1 MEEEQETT
9 WWAEGKAIFKLA
21 LPSMLA
27 GTLSASMNLTDVIF
41 VGHIDKDA
49 LAAAAVGNA
58 FYNLVMYPTMGV
70 LTALDTLTSNAYGAR
85 NFVQFRH
92 WTRVCFVVM
101 LVIGAIGSVLLWF
114 SEWFIEKMF
123 DQPHD
128 IIRLSGQFAKLLI
141 PGYWMWIFFSI
152 LQKSLQSQNVMKPL
166 VWISFLANLI
176 NVGGNFGFIWG
187 LGLGFQGAP
196 IATSTSRGVMF
207 ICALIYV
214 TIRDRRAGPEYILFS
229 NHHENPSLQ
238 VNSEYEEESNE
249 TNTESQPLL
258 ASSDRKFS
266 WSSSLK
272 TFLSLGLPGG
282 LMLGAEASSIE
293 ASNIFASRL
302 GSNALMGHT
311 IMRSLGS
318 FIYVSIPF
326 AVAVAITVRVGNLVG
341 ANKPKAARLSAKVS
355 LIIGGAT
362 NTFIAVLLL
371 ITGHWIGHL
380 FTNNPDVIAVT
391 RKLVIV
397 MALVLTSDGIQ
408 GCAQGVLKAVGKQ
421 NIVAVLNLV
430 ALWGVGVPIGYALA
444 FPLKF
449 GLPGLWWSFVIGM
462 ASIAIVFTTVI
473 LCLNWE
479 KEALASQKRQAA
491 SSRNN

>member
-214 TIRDRRAGPEYILFS
+214 TIRDRRAGTEKLNIHILF
-229 NHHENPSLQ
+229 
-238 VNSEYEEESNE
+238 
-249 TNTESQPLL
+249 
-258 ASSDRKFS
+258 
-266 WSSSLK
+266 
-272 TFLSLGLPGG
+272 
-282 LMLGAEASSIE
+282 
-293 ASNIFASRL
+293 
-302 GSNALMGHT
+302 
-311 IMRSLGS
+311 
-318 FIYVSIPF
+318 
-326 AVAVAITVRVGNLVG
+326 RVY
-341 ANKPKAARLSAKVS
+341 
-355 LIIGGAT
+355 T
-362 NTFIAVLLL
+362 
-371 ITGHWIGHL
+371 
-380 FTNNPDVIAVT
+380 
-391 RKLVIV
+391 
-397 MALVLTSDGIQ
+397 
-408 GCAQGVLKAVGKQ
+408 
-421 NIVAVLNLV
+421 
-430 ALWGVGVPIGYALA
+430 
-444 FPLKF
+444 
-449 GLPGLWWSFVIGM
+449 
-462 ASIAIVFTTVI
+462 
-473 LCLNWE
+473 
-479 KEALASQKRQAA
+479 
-491 SSRNN
+491 